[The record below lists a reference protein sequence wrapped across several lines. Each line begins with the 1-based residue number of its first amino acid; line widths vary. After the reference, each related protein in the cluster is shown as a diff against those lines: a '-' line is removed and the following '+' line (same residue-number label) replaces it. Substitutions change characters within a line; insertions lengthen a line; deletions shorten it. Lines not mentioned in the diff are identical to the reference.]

1 MMAKETER
9 KFLVREEILIPLL
22 DNGGFEKKHL
32 QQYYLVSSK
41 DVAVRLRLQYKPRL
55 QTILTVKA
63 GGDGM
68 TTNEFE
74 FPLQNGSGLFYANRG
89 QRQGI
94 VIEKTR
100 HLVPHG
106 GRVFE
111 VDVFGGELEGLVVAE
126 LEADDAALVTDL
138 PDWIDEEVTFD
149 PGYKNAVLALQGA
162 PAALATRLSATPDTL
177 EAIRCLNNPARTVIS
192 RRAADREIHEAADRI
207 PTSNSVMATLAALDF
222 EPREFAVARDER
234 SKALDRLGALD
245 GELLDI
251 EEACCR
257 STQGRATSTNDQSD
271 DEEDAVAA
279 DFLRRLLAEDDDP
292 DASDGPPAGRDD
304 PADLT
309 GSLSDTLSSGRA
321 MNARLQQG
329 LDAIVVGEIADE
341 PSRELAKLAA
351 AIGLQ
356 PWPDPDPLQEE
367 RTRRV
372 REVLDELDPFD
383 FEIPNFDTDSQKGN

>member
-1 MMAKETER
+1 MAKETER

-41 DVAVRLRLQYKPRL
+41 DVAVRLRLQYEPRL

-74 FPLQNGSGLFYANRG
+74 FPLQNGSGLFYANRE
-89 QRQGI
+89 QRQGN

-149 PGYKNAVLALQGA
+149 PSYKNAVLALQGA
-162 PAALATRLSATPDTL
+162 PAAFATRLSTTPDTL

-192 RRAADREIHEAADRI
+192 RRAADRI

-222 EPREFAVARDER
+222 EPREFALARDER
-234 SKALDRLGALD
+234 SKALDGPGALD

-251 EEACCR
+251 EEAYYR
-257 STQGRATSTNDQSD
+257 STEGRATSTNDQSD
-271 DEEDAVAA
+271 DEGDAVAA
-279 DFLRRLLAEDDDP
+279 DLLLRLLAEDDAP
-292 DASDGPPAGRDD
+292 DASDGRPAGWDD
-304 PADLT
+304 LADLT
-309 GSLSDTLSSGRA
+309 GSLPDTLSRRRA
-321 MNARLQQG
+321 MNARLQQN

-351 AIGLQ
+351 AIGRQ

-367 RTRRV
+367 RSRRV
-372 REVLDELDPFD
+372 QEALAELDPPFD
-383 FEIPNFDTDSQKGN
+383 FETHTIDTDSQKGN

>member
-1 MMAKETER
+1 MAKETER

-41 DVAVRLRLQYKPRL
+41 DVAVRLRLQYEPFL

-74 FPLQNGSGLFYANRG
+74 FILQDGSSLFFLNRE

-94 VIEKTR
+94 VIAKTR
-100 HLVPHG
+100 HLVPYG
-106 GRVFE
+106 GRIFE

-149 PGYKNAVLALQGA
+149 PSYKNAVLALQGA
-162 PAALATRLSATPDTL
+162 PAALATRLSTTPDTL
-177 EAIRCLNNPARTVIS
+177 EAIRRLNNPVRKQIS
-192 RRAADREIHEAADRI
+192 RRPSDTDLQEAADRI
-207 PTSNSVMATLAALDF
+207 AVSKLVMATLAALDF
-222 EPREFAVARDER
+222 NPHAAATEDDR
-234 SKALDRLGALD
+234 SRALDVEDDFYAAKSGETKSSDKQVDDVDEDDSAVFSHSVIVDFFQAL
-245 GELLDI
+245 L
-251 EEACCR
+251 
-257 STQGRATSTNDQSD
+257 S
-271 DEEDAVAA
+271 
-279 DFLRRLLAEDDDP
+279 EDDDT
-292 DASDGPPAGRDD
+292 DASRGRPAAQDELS
-304 PADLT
+304 DLT
-309 GSLSDTLSSGRA
+309 GWTPGSPSIGQA
-321 MNARLQQG
+321 MNAHLQR
-329 LDAIVVGEIADE
+329 DPDIIVVDEIRDE

-351 AIGLQ
+351 AIGRQ
-356 PWPDPDPLQEE
+356 PWPAPDPSQDGQL
-367 RTRRV
+367 RSV
-372 REVLDELDPFD
+372 REALSKTDPLD